1 VRSGAPSYAPQVPDP
16 LSPDDAAL
24 VLRRAAELDMPTPES
39 HDALEEQVVR
49 DAAREVGLSDAAVEQ
64 AVQEWRAG
72 VLAPLPELSADRRL
86 GLLAT
91 VVVETRVLLPP
102 EAARER
108 LDAWLQ
114 GQWFERRRTRG
125 QETEWAPRSGLVAST
140 RRSLDVQHRLRLS
153 GVGRVHACVAPAA
166 AGSRVRVAA
175 DLGSTRAQL
184 LAGMVA
190 GPAVAVGTGIA
201 VVTGA
206 GDALPEVLLALPAA
220 LGAGGLGW
228 LGASQVLT
236 ARRARVE
243 EELERVLDELAT
255 APPRRGLQDRALT
268 WASQRLPR
276 ALR

>member
-1 VRSGAPSYAPQVPDP
+1 MSDA
-16 LSPDDAAL
+16 LSQDDAAL
-24 VLRRAAELDMPTPES
+24 VLRRAAELDTAALQA
-39 HDALEEQVVR
+39 HDVLEEQVVR

-91 VVVETRVLLPP
+91 VAVETRVLLPP
-102 EAARER
+102 EVARER

-140 RRSLDVQHRLRLS
+140 RRTVDLQHRLRLS
-153 GVGRVHACVAPAA
+153 GVGRVRACVAPAA
-166 AGSRVRVAA
+166 AGSRVRVVA

-190 GPAVAVGTGIA
+190 GPAVAVGAGVGVA
-201 VVTGA
+201 VGA
-206 GDALPEVLLALPAA
+206 GESLPELLLALPAA

-228 LGASQVLT
+228 LGASSVLGS
-236 ARRARVE
+236 RREHVE
-243 EELERVLDELAT
+243 EELERVLDELVT
-255 APPRRGLQDRALT
+255 AAPRKGLQERALT
-268 WASQRLPR
+268 WAAQRLPR